1 MREAGLIQ
9 KWYKE
14 RLPNIAECFPRNG
27 MKREKMM
34 DDGREPLSL
43 QGFTGAF
50 IMLAVGSIT
59 AIIVFLAENNII
71 GRIIMFR
78 NNRSV
83 ITI

>member
-1 MREAGLIQ
+1 
-9 KWYKE
+9 
-14 RLPNIAECFPRNG
+14 
-27 MKREKMM
+27 M